1 MKLSNFLIPLYA
13 TTGTSETT
21 EEGFLEPRAD
31 QLKSNKRRNLL
42 RYVWRNPMC
51 RDITKCQCGG
61 TLGSG
66 REKSGEIVVGRNI
79 KEDKNNISVVKY
91 KERESCMWHITVPA
105 GYHLKMQFDKEY
117 GFDVEY
123 HNFCGFDKIHILE
136 GHFGANQ
143 QFKKVGRFCG
153 PRPGEIGESRPWDG
167 RRQLF
172 DDTGNM
178 EFWDKPFIFEGHKA
192 TIAWDSDQTKVQHK
206 GFKLKWWAERKQ
218 SKTLSI
224 DTLQGAL
231 HIITR
236 KIRPLI
242 QAQNTVPIRVKR
254 NQLRQ
259 LDNVMGKLEA
269 AVSEKGPNGEK
280 SCSDMTTW
288 EPPSDK
294 LRAMLLEEHE
304 LETWLSKSGPIVAYA
319 EYYIG
324 LCKNYNWDKRVF
336 NIWKKTLNNM
346 GRVKRIRF

>member
-1 MKLSNFLIPLYA
+1 M
-13 TTGTSETT
+13 
-21 EEGFLEPRAD
+21 
-31 QLKSNKRRNLL
+31 
-42 RYVWRNPMC
+42 
-51 RDITKCQCGG
+51 
-61 TLGSG
+61 
-66 REKSGEIVVGRNI
+66 
-79 KEDKNNISVVKY
+79 
-91 KERESCMWHITVPA
+91 
-105 GYHLKMQFDKEY
+105 
-117 GFDVEY
+117 
-123 HNFCGFDKIHILE
+123 
-136 GHFGANQ
+136 
-143 QFKKVGRFCG
+143 
-153 PRPGEIGESRPWDG
+153 
-167 RRQLF
+167 
-172 DDTGNM
+172 
-178 EFWDKPFIFEGHKA
+178 
-192 TIAWDSDQTKVQHK
+192 
-206 GFKLKWWAERKQ
+206 
-218 SKTLSI
+218 
-224 DTLQGAL
+224 
-231 HIITR
+231 
-236 KIRPLI
+236 I